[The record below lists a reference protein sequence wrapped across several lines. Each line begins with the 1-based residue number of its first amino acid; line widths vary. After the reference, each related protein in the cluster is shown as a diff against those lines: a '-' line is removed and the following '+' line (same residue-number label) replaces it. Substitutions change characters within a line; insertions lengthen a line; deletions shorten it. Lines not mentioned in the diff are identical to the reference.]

1 VSSNR
6 KSAGWLDKSSLH
18 EVNAFQTSSKV
29 DLEEIYVDMAEMK
42 VESKPV
48 EFVSCVGSCIALCM
62 HDASARNGG
71 LAHVMLPQASL
82 SPSDNLPGKFADT
95 AVPALIKAMKRLRP
109 DCSLTAKIAGGA
121 NMFSNIKNQSI
132 AVGTKNI
139 EAIKTALS
147 ASRIPLVG
155 EDVAGTQ
162 GRKVMFNTATGTV
175 TVRLINGLVNKI

>member
-29 DLEEIYVDMAEMK
+29 DLEEIYVDIAEMK
-42 VESKPV
+42 VESKTV
-48 EFVSCVGSCIALCM
+48 QFVACVGSCIALCM
-62 HDASARNGG
+62 YDASTRNGG
-71 LAHVMLPQASL
+71 LAHVMQPQASL
-82 SPSDNLPGKFADT
+82 SSSENLPAKFADT
-95 AVPALIKAMKRLRP
+95 AVPALIKAMKRLNP

-121 NMFSNIKNQSI
+121 NMFPNIRNQRI

-139 EAIKTALS
+139 EAIKNALS
-147 ASRIPLVG
+147 GSKVPLTG
-155 EDVAGTQ
+155 EDVGGTQ
-162 GRKVMFNTATGTV
+162 GRKVTFNTATGTV